1 MILGQLTMGAR
12 KTKNGP
18 LMVVMITVM
27 MLMLMTVLTMMIAKG
42 RKVGWWKEENP
53 INDRKYSGCGGDGGC
68 DDFTFHIK
76 KL

>member
-42 RKVGWWKEENP
+42 RKVG
-53 INDRKYSGCGGDGGC
+53 
-68 DDFTFHIK
+68 
-76 KL
+76 

>member
-1 MILGQLTMGAR
+1 MSRDGYKNFTIRTCEHMILGQLTMGAR

-42 RKVGWWKEENP
+42 RKVG
-53 INDRKYSGCGGDGGC
+53 
-68 DDFTFHIK
+68 
-76 KL
+76 